1 MIKNSEII
9 NKFFTNELSGIA
21 EKYNKLDDKTI
32 QKIEKFMNKIY
43 DDDFKQKLYSDFD
56 EVMRMTNEIE
66 DDLEE
71 VILNIYVFINRKN
84 EFISISKARKIYE
97 QVNYSGYYSDGDII
111 VYSRLQDIEGY
122 IKENIHDIMS
132 NFYEVDRLFDK
143 DTLIDYLIDGK
154 SIEDIEKDMI
164 ENYDEYTSILD
175 ITPEVICSDE
185 KNNVYYYAQLQI

>member
-32 QKIEKFMNKIY
+32 QRIEKFMNKIY

-56 EVMRMTNEIE
+56 EVMKMTNEIE

-71 VILNIYVFINRKN
+71 AILNIYVFINRKN
-84 EFISISKARKIYE
+84 EFIDISKARKIYE

-111 VYSRLQDIEGY
+111 VYSRLQDIEEY

-132 NFYEVDRLFDK
+132 NSYEVNRLFDK

-185 KNNVYYYAQLQI
+185 KNNVYYYAQFQI

>member
-9 NKFFTNELSGIA
+9 NKFFTNELSGIT

-56 EVMRMTNEIE
+56 EVMRMVNEME

-71 VILNIYVFINRKN
+71 VILKIYVFINRKN
-84 EFISISKARKIYE
+84 EFINVSKAREIYE
-97 QVNYSGYYSDGDII
+97 RVNYNGYYSDTDII
-111 VYSRLQDIEGY
+111 IYSRLQDIEEY

-132 NFYEVDRLFDK
+132 NSYEVDRLFDK

-154 SIEDIEKDMI
+154 GIEDIEKDMI
-164 ENYDEYTSILD
+164 ENCDEYTSILD

-185 KNNVYYYAQLQI
+185 NNNVYYYAELQI